1 MYKNRE
7 RFMGGMEDKSEEK
20 SMQISPKDMK
30 KVQSLHDELMGLADK
45 YDMSMEDLIGKCCGE
60 HEAEESDEMESEE
73 QSQPVDKTK
82 IAFIIGK
89 MRPKSEE

>member
-7 RFMGGMEDKSEEK
+7 RFMGGMEEK
-20 SMQISPKDMK
+20 SMEISPKDMK

-60 HEAEESDEMESEE
+60 HEAEESDELESEAA
-73 QSQPVDKTK
+73 QPVDKTK